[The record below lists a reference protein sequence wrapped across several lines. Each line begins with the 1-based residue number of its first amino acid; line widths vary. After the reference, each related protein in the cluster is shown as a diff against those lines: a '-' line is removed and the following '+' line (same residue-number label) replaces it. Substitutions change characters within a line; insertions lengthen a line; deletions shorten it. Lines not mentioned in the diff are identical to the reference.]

1 MRVGSQE
8 SNDVVSG
15 FNVSGYMNDMHAIKA
30 VLILKIFF

>member
-15 FNVSGYMNDMHAIKA
+15 FNVSGYMDDMHAIK
-30 VLILKIFF
+30 LKQY